1 MRDREQHAHFSL
13 FNTLQIL
20 ITNIFFR
27 DVFENALICG
37 SSILTKGIF
46 WVFCHIFAAI
56 HTNKKFR
63 IKLSGLLRKPT
74 SDVQT

>member
-13 FNTLQIL
+13 LKRYKFL

-27 DVFENALICG
+27 DVFENALIYG
-37 SSILTKGIF
+37 TSILTKGIF